1 MPKKVSEEQR
11 RNIVDSFINGLN
23 INDLSKLYGFTVTTI
38 NKQLR
43 NELGSEKFKQIKD
56 INHSKNISSNQTS
69 LNLAKQNK
77 KDLTEK
83 IDYQENENNLT
94 NSVNIDNENF
104 FEIVPLTHDIDLDN
118 QKDLSSIPLNEF
130 NFPKIIYMIVDN
142 KIELIVKL
150 LKDYPEWEFLSEVEL
165 SRKTIKIFF
174 DLKDAK
180 KHCNKD
186 QKVIKVPNPD
196 VFRLVAPILTS
207 RGITRIVTDEKL
219 IALDN

>member
-174 DLKDAK
+174 DFKKAK
-180 KHCNKD
+180 SSCKKD
-186 QKVIKVPNPD
+186 QKVIKVPNTN
-196 VFRLVAPILTS
+196 VFKIVSPILLS
-207 RGITRIVTDEKL
+207 ISF
-219 IALDN
+219 